1 MVEFSGWQRAG
12 GSPRSHYF
20 QDGVSA
26 CGRFVDSQVKRGF
39 RRGEVIKHC
48 GNCEKR
54 LAQRRA
60 GKKNGKGKRRG
71 SGKK

>member
-1 MVEFSGWQRAG
+1 MAEFTGWHRAG
-12 GSPRSHYF
+12 GSSRSHHF
-20 QDGVSA
+20 ADGICA
-26 CGRFVDSQVKRGF
+26 CGRFVDSQVERGF
-39 RRGEVIKHC
+39 RRGESVEHC

-71 SGKK
+71 SSKK